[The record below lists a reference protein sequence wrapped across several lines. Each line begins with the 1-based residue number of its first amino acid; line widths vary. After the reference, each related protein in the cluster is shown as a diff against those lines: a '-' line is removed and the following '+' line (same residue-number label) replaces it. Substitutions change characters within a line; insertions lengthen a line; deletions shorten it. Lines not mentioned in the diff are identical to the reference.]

1 MSSFNH
7 LFQDLI
13 VTCLYKAPASRL
25 SCVRSMTAR
34 KALPTITDKHW
45 VMASTYRENR
55 GVLITCTTIF
65 MLPSIFPTASVS
77 LQVQVLTSRAQWLLL
92 CLDAPSPA
100 HQNRTMVM
108 VIPLPN
114 RLQDTFVTCLTSVGI
129 RDARVCLQV
138 DSVAENW
145 FAFLV
150 LSTCKALLE
159 EECVCGLCSWSP
171 AMLSPLLLLS
181 PTAFQPTL
189 AEQVDLNQGF

>member
-1 MSSFNH
+1 MIHLLSQNNGCSWEKLVEVRVTFGQELMWTSPRTCHCWEFTINSFKGSDIIEVGAVSSFNH

-92 CLDAPSPA
+92 CLGAPSPA
-100 HQNRTMVM
+100 H
-108 VIPLPN
+108 
-114 RLQDTFVTCLTSVGI
+114 
-129 RDARVCLQV
+129 
-138 DSVAENW
+138 
-145 FAFLV
+145 
-150 LSTCKALLE
+150 
-159 EECVCGLCSWSP
+159 
-171 AMLSPLLLLS
+171 
-181 PTAFQPTL
+181 
-189 AEQVDLNQGF
+189 